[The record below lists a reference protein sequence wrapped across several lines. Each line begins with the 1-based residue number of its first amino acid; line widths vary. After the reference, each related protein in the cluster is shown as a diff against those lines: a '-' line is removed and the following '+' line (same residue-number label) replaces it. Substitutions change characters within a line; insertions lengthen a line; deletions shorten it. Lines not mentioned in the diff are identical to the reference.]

1 LFNIFNKNKTMK
13 LLITLCL
20 TLLITS
26 ASFAQDVLPKM
37 QIKTLSGE
45 TIQLEDISKDDQL
58 VIISLWATWCVP
70 CKNELDA
77 ISEVYDDWVEE
88 TNVKLYAISVDDSRT
103 VKRVKPLISGKGWE
117 YDILLDTNSELKRQ
131 LNAPTIPI
139 TLLVKNNK
147 ILFRHSGYTP
157 GAEDELYEKIKEF
170 SK

>member
-1 LFNIFNKNKTMK
+1 
-13 LLITLCL
+13 
-20 TLLITS
+20 
-26 ASFAQDVLPKM
+26 M

>member
-1 LFNIFNKNKTMK
+1 MK
-13 LLITLCL
+13 ILITLCIALL
-20 TLLITS
+20 TTN
-26 ASFAQDVLPKM
+26 ASFSQDVLPKM
-37 QIKTLSGE
+37 QIKNLSGE

-117 YDILLDTNSELKRQ
+117 YEILLDTNSELKRQ